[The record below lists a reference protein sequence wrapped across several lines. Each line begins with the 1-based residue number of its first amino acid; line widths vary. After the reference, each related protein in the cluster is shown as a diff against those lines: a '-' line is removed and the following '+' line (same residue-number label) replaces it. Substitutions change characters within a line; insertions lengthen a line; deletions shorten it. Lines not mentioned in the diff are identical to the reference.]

1 MSFYTC
7 LYLFSFSMLSFI
19 MIRKHILLCLIS
31 LEMVVLSLLM
41 LILLYCL
48 MFNYSLYIYLFMM
61 TFYVCEGV
69 LGLSVLVCM
78 IRCHGND
85 YLNSLLMW

>member
-1 MSFYTC
+1 MNFFYVF
-7 LYLFSFSMLSFI
+7 LLFMFSMISLI

-31 LEMVVLSLLM
+31 LEFIVLSLLFM
-41 LILLYCL
+41 ILLYC
-48 MFNYSLYIYLFMM
+48 MMYKYNFYIYVLFM

-69 LGLSVLVCM
+69 IGLSVLVYM

-85 YLNSLLMW
+85 FLSSLVIY

>member
-1 MSFYTC
+1 MMFYFVLYIFFMS
-7 LYLFSFSMLSFI
+7 LISLI

-31 LEMVVLSLLM
+31 LEFIVLSLLM
-41 LILLYCL
+41 LVLIYCL
-48 MFNYSLYIYLFMM
+48 MFNYSFYIYLLMM

-69 LGLSVLVCM
+69 IGLSVLVYM

-85 YLNSLLMW
+85 FIGSILLW